1 MALRLQ
7 RNKVATAVSLALAVS
22 AGNVC
27 AQNQND
33 NDEERVDEIV
43 VTGNFRASLIDSI
56 NTKRHST
63 SIVEAIS
70 AEDIGKLPDSSIAE
84 AIARLP
90 GLAGQ
95 RLDGRTSSISIR
107 GLGEDF
113 STATLNG
120 REQVSISDNRGI
132 EFDLY
137 PSEIMSGVTV
147 YKTPQAS
154 LMTQG
159 IGGTIN
165 LHTVKP
171 LEHERALAVNAS
183 LEQNSLDQL
192 NPDGDDAGWR
202 GTLSYI
208 DQFADDRLGVA
219 LAFQTMESPNQEER
233 WNSWGYP
240 VAFEDCVTGAVV
252 INNSTCSDGV
262 GANTELG
269 LVNGGAKPFVR
280 SSMLDRNTL
289 MGVVQF
295 DATDTLRITA
305 DALYIDFEDEKIL
318 RGIEMPGS
326 WAQGTEVV
334 SVNDGLVTE
343 GVWLDVRGQIRNDF
357 EKREAT
363 LESYGLNVEFDL
375 SDQWT
380 LIADASQG
388 DVDRDIWS
396 LESYSGSGRSSDPT
410 AASDDLAFEMTGGNE
425 GAIFFPSL
433 DYSDDS
439 MFQLGGAQAWGNNN
453 TVPGDAQDG
462 FINLPHVD
470 DRLNTYRLSAV
481 GNVEMGFVSGI
492 EFGVYYSDREKQKID
507 RGVYLT
513 LPEYP
518 GVAEVPE
525 QYRLPDVSLDF
536 IGMGEMIA
544 YDSFA
549 FWADG
554 NYVETPGA
562 LTDSAR
568 ALNTWIVREEVT
580 IGYAMAEF
588 DTELGDI
595 DLTGNFGLQ
604 VVNTDQS
611 SDGFAVDIVGTP
623 SRVRVQPVSGGDS
636 YTDVLP
642 SFNTIFHFTDEHQ
655 VRFGVAR
662 TMSRSRMDRMNAG
675 FGFVFTQGGGP
686 AEWSGTGANPGLRP
700 QMADQVDLSYEY
712 YFADDGYAAA
722 AVFHKELKDWQVQV
736 GELVDFSGIE
746 PPDGQIATTDE
757 GIITHWE
764 NVDGGSVS
772 GFELQ
777 GALPGRVIA
786 DALDGFGI
794 LGSATFL
801 DSNVDVEGTEIQV
814 PGLSDQVLN
823 LTLYYENAGF
833 EARVSGSQRDDF
845 LGEIYTISFAR
856 QLVTVKDTEIID
868 AQLSY
873 DFAESGIE
881 MLQGLTLTFQAQNLT
896 NEPFVTY
903 NNDDERQ
910 VRDFQNYGRNYLLGA
925 SFRFD

>member
-1 MALRLQ
+1 MAPRPI

-22 AGNVC
+22 VGTAY
-27 AQNQND
+27 AQD
-33 NDEERVDEIV
+33 DDDDTMEEIV
-43 VTGNFRASLIDSI
+43 VTGKYRASLIDSI
-56 NTKRHST
+56 NTKRNST

-84 AIARLP
+84 AISRLP

-113 STATLNG
+113 SAATLNG

-147 YKTPQAS
+147 YKTPEAS

-171 LEHERALAVNAS
+171 LDTDRTLAVNAT
-183 LEQNSLDQL
+183 LEQNSHAKL
-192 NPDGDDAGWR
+192 NPDGHDSGWR

-208 DQFADDRLGVA
+208 DQFADDRIGVA
-219 LAFQTMESPNQEER
+219 LAIATMKSPNQEQR

-240 VAFEDCVTGAVV
+240 TAFEDCLTGDATT
-252 INNSTCSDGV
+252 SGTCSDGTS
-262 GANTELG
+262 ANEELG
-269 LVNGGAKPFVR
+269 LINGGAKPFVR
-280 SSMLDRNTL
+280 SSRLDRDTY
-289 MGVVQF
+289 MGILQF
-295 DATDTLRITA
+295 AATDRLRFTA
-305 DALYIDFEDEKIL
+305 DALYIDFSDEKIL
-318 RGIEMPGS
+318 RGIELPGA
-326 WAQGTEVV
+326 WAQPIEVLETE
-334 SVNDGLVTE
+334 NGLVTS
-343 GVWLDVRGQIRNDF
+343 GVWDNVKGQIRNDY
-357 EKREAT
+357 ERRDAK
-363 LESYGLNVEFDL
+363 LESYGLNAEFDL
-375 SDQWT
+375 SESWALVFD
-380 LIADASQG
+380 ISQG

-410 AASDDLAFEMTGGNE
+410 APDDDIAWQMASGNE
-425 GAIFFPSL
+425 GAVFTPSL
-433 DYSDDS
+433 DYGDDS
-439 MFQLGGAQAWGNNN
+439 MFQLGGAQAWGNNT

-470 DRLNTYRLSAV
+470 DRLNTYRLAADGAV
-481 GNVEMGFVSGI
+481 ELGFISGI
-492 EFGVYYSDREKQKID
+492 EVGMYYSDREKSKVD

-518 GVAEVPE
+518 GVAEIPQ
-525 QYRLPDVSLDF
+525 QYRLPNTSLDF
-536 IGMGEMIA
+536 IGMGDMIS
-544 YDSFA
+544 YDSFR

-554 NYVETPGA
+554 NYIETQGS
-562 LTDSAR
+562 LTDSNR
-568 ALNTWIVREEVT
+568 ALNTWTVREKVA

-588 DTELGDI
+588 DTEIGNVG
-595 DLTGNFGLQ
+595 LTGNFGLQ

-611 SDGFAVDIVGTP
+611 SDGYAVDIVDGI
-623 SRVRVQPVSGGDS
+623 VRAQPVSGGDS

-642 SFNTIFHFTDEHQ
+642 SVNAILHLTDEQQ
-655 VRFGVAR
+655 VRAGIAR

-675 FGFVFTQGGGP
+675 FGFTFNGSLPETP
-686 AEWSGTGANPGLRP
+686 WSGNGANPGLRP
-700 QMADQVDLSYEY
+700 QTADQFDLSYEY

-722 AVFHKELKDWQVQV
+722 AVFYKDLRDWQVNV
-736 GELVDFSGIE
+736 SEVVDFSGIT
-746 PPDGQIATTDE
+746 PPGGQTTDVDF
-757 GIITHWE
+757 GLISRWE
-764 NVDGGSVS
+764 NGDGGRVS
-772 GFELQ
+772 GIELQ
-777 GALPGRVIA
+777 GALPGRAIA
-786 DALDGFGI
+786 DALTGFGI

-801 DSNVDVEGTEIQV
+801 DSSVKVDGNEIKV
-814 PGLSDQVLN
+814 PGLSDTVLN
-823 LTLYYENAGF
+823 LTLYYENRGF
-833 EARVSGSQRDDF
+833 EARVSGNKRDAF

-856 QLVTVKDTEIID
+856 ELVTVKDTEIWD

-873 DFAESGIE
+873 DFAESGID
-881 MLQGLTLTFQAQNLT
+881 MLKGLTLTLEGQNLT

-910 VRDFQNYGRNYLLGA
+910 IRDFQNYGRNYLLSA
-925 SFRFD
+925 RFRFE